1 MAAMVQRPRK
11 VLSNTRMENYRVD
24 VPPAP
29 LLELAMEQ
37 QLRLERMK
45 RELPYVPREELQE
58 LALEFVKMTF
68 VLQNNLSHVI
78 KWAGRAEKEP
88 TD

>member
-1 MAAMVQRPRK
+1 M
-11 VLSNTRMENYRVD
+11 D

-29 LLELAMEQ
+29 LLDLSMEQ

-45 RELPYVPREELQE
+45 RELPDVPREELQE
-58 LALEFVKMTF
+58 IALEFVRMTL

-78 KWAGRAEKEP
+78 KWAGRAKKKP

>member
-1 MAAMVQRPRK
+1 
-11 VLSNTRMENYRVD
+11 MEDYEVD

-29 LLELAMEQ
+29 LLELSMEQ

-45 RELPYVPREELQE
+45 RELPDVPREELQE
-58 LALEFVKMTF
+58 IALEFVRMTL

-78 KWAGRAEKEP
+78 KWAGRAKTKP

>member
-1 MAAMVQRPRK
+1 
-11 VLSNTRMENYRVD
+11 MEDYEVD

-29 LLELAMEQ
+29 ILELSMEQ

-45 RELPYVPREELQE
+45 RELPDVPREELQQ
-58 LALEFVKMTF
+58 LALEFVKMTL

-78 KWAGRAEKEP
+78 KWAGRAKKEP

>member
-1 MAAMVQRPRK
+1 
-11 VLSNTRMENYRVD
+11 MEDYKMD

-29 LLELAMEQ
+29 LLELSMEQ

-45 RELPYVPREELQE
+45 RELPDVPREELQE
-58 LALEFVKMTF
+58 LALEFVKMTL

-78 KWAGRAEKEP
+78 KWAGRAKKEP

>member
-1 MAAMVQRPRK
+1 
-11 VLSNTRMENYRVD
+11 
-24 VPPAP
+24 
-29 LLELAMEQ
+29 MEQ

-45 RELPYVPREELQE
+45 RELPDVPREELQE
-58 LALEFVKMTF
+58 IALEFVRMTL

-78 KWAGRAEKEP
+78 KWAGRAKTKP

>member
-1 MAAMVQRPRK
+1 
-11 VLSNTRMENYRVD
+11 MENYEVD

-29 LLELAMEQ
+29 LLELSMEQ

-45 RELPYVPREELQE
+45 RELPDVPREELQE
-58 LALEFVKMTF
+58 IALEFVRMTL

-78 KWAGRAEKEP
+78 
-88 TD
+88 

>member
-1 MAAMVQRPRK
+1 
-11 VLSNTRMENYRVD
+11 MEDYEVD

-29 LLELAMEQ
+29 LLELSMEQ

-45 RELPYVPREELQE
+45 RELPDVPREELQE
-58 LALEFVKMTF
+58 LALEFVKMTL

-78 KWAGRAEKEP
+78 KWAGRAKKKP
-88 TD
+88 TDWKDN

>member
-1 MAAMVQRPRK
+1 
-11 VLSNTRMENYRVD
+11 MENYEMD

-29 LLELAMEQ
+29 LLELSMEQ

-45 RELPYVPREELQE
+45 RELPDVPREELQE
-58 LALEFVKMTF
+58 IALEFVRMTL

-78 KWAGRAEKEP
+78 KWAGRAKTKP

>member
-1 MAAMVQRPRK
+1 
-11 VLSNTRMENYRVD
+11 MEDYEVD

-29 LLELAMEQ
+29 LLELSMEQ

-45 RELPYVPREELQE
+45 RELPDVPREELQE
-58 LALEFVKMTF
+58 IALEFVKMTL

-78 KWAGRAEKEP
+78 KWAGRAKKKP

>member
-1 MAAMVQRPRK
+1 
-11 VLSNTRMENYRVD
+11 MENYEVD

-29 LLELAMEQ
+29 LLELSMEQ

-45 RELPYVPREELQE
+45 RELPDVPREELQE
-58 LALEFVKMTF
+58 IALEFVKMTL

-78 KWAGRAEKEP
+78 KWAGRAKKKP

>member
-1 MAAMVQRPRK
+1 M
-11 VLSNTRMENYRVD
+11 D

-29 LLELAMEQ
+29 LLELSMEQ

-45 RELPYVPREELQE
+45 RELPDVPREELQE
-58 LALEFVKMTF
+58 IALEFVRMTL

-78 KWAGRAEKEP
+78 KWAGRAKKEP

>member
-1 MAAMVQRPRK
+1 M
-11 VLSNTRMENYRVD
+11 D

-29 LLELAMEQ
+29 LLELSMEQ

-45 RELPYVPREELQE
+45 RELPDVPREELQE
-58 LALEFVKMTF
+58 IALEFVRMTL

-78 KWAGRAEKEP
+78 KWAGRAKKKP

>member
-1 MAAMVQRPRK
+1 
-11 VLSNTRMENYRVD
+11 MEDYEVD

-29 LLELAMEQ
+29 LLELSMEQ

-45 RELPYVPREELQE
+45 RELPDVPREELQE
-58 LALEFVKMTF
+58 MALEFVKMTL

-78 KWAGRAEKEP
+78 KWAGRAKKKP

>member
-1 MAAMVQRPRK
+1 
-11 VLSNTRMENYRVD
+11 MENYEVD

-29 LLELAMEQ
+29 LLELSMEQ

-45 RELPYVPREELQE
+45 RELPDVPREELQE
-58 LALEFVKMTF
+58 IALEFVKMTL

-78 KWAGRAEKEP
+78 KWAGRAKTKP

>member
-1 MAAMVQRPRK
+1 
-11 VLSNTRMENYRVD
+11 MENYEVD

-29 LLELAMEQ
+29 LLELSMEQ

-45 RELPYVPREELQE
+45 RELPDVPREELQE
-58 LALEFVKMTF
+58 LALEFVKMTL

-78 KWAGRAEKEP
+78 KWAGRAKKKP

>member
-1 MAAMVQRPRK
+1 
-11 VLSNTRMENYRVD
+11 MENYEVD

-29 LLELAMEQ
+29 LLELSMEQ

-45 RELPYVPREELQE
+45 RELPDVSREELQE
-58 LALEFVKMTF
+58 IALEFVRMTL

-78 KWAGRAEKEP
+78 KWAGRAKKKP

>member
-1 MAAMVQRPRK
+1 
-11 VLSNTRMENYRVD
+11 VD

-29 LLELAMEQ
+29 LLELSMEQ

-45 RELPYVPREELQE
+45 RELPDVPREELQE
-58 LALEFVKMTF
+58 IALEFVRMTL

-78 KWAGRAEKEP
+78 KWAGRAKKKS

>member
-1 MAAMVQRPRK
+1 
-11 VLSNTRMENYRVD
+11 MENYEVD

-29 LLELAMEQ
+29 LLELSMEQ

-45 RELPYVPREELQE
+45 RELPDVPREELQE
-58 LALEFVKMTF
+58 IALEFVKMTL

-78 KWAGRAEKEP
+78 KWAGRAKKKP
-88 TD
+88 TDWKDN

>member
-1 MAAMVQRPRK
+1 
-11 VLSNTRMENYRVD
+11 MEDYEVD

-29 LLELAMEQ
+29 LLELSMEQ

-45 RELPYVPREELQE
+45 RELPDVSREELQE
-58 LALEFVKMTF
+58 LALEFVKMTL

-78 KWAGRAEKEP
+78 KWAGRAKKEP
-88 TD
+88 TN

>member
-1 MAAMVQRPRK
+1 M
-11 VLSNTRMENYRVD
+11 D

-29 LLELAMEQ
+29 LLELSMEQ

-45 RELPYVPREELQE
+45 RELPDVPREELQQ
-58 LALEFVKMTF
+58 LALEFVKMTL

-78 KWAGRAEKEP
+78 KWAGRAKKEP

>member
-1 MAAMVQRPRK
+1 
-11 VLSNTRMENYRVD
+11 MEDYEVD

-29 LLELAMEQ
+29 LLELSMEQ

-45 RELPYVPREELQE
+45 RELPDVPREELQE
-58 LALEFVKMTF
+58 LALEFVKMTL

-78 KWAGRAEKEP
+78 KWAGRAKKKP
-88 TD
+88 TA

>member
-1 MAAMVQRPRK
+1 
-11 VLSNTRMENYRVD
+11 MENYEVD

-29 LLELAMEQ
+29 LLELSMEQ

-45 RELPYVPREELQE
+45 RELPDVPREELQE
-58 LALEFVKMTF
+58 IALEFVRMTL

-78 KWAGRAEKEP
+78 KWAGRAKKKP

>member
-1 MAAMVQRPRK
+1 M
-11 VLSNTRMENYRVD
+11 D

-29 LLELAMEQ
+29 LLELSMEQ

-45 RELPYVPREELQE
+45 RELPDVSREELQE
-58 LALEFVKMTF
+58 LALEFVKMTL

-78 KWAGRAEKEP
+78 KWAGRAKKEP

>member
-1 MAAMVQRPRK
+1 
-11 VLSNTRMENYRVD
+11 MENYEVD

-29 LLELAMEQ
+29 LLELSMEQ

-45 RELPYVPREELQE
+45 RELPDVPREELQE
-58 LALEFVKMTF
+58 IALEFVRMTL

-78 KWAGRAEKEP
+78 KWAGRAKTKP

>member
-1 MAAMVQRPRK
+1 
-11 VLSNTRMENYRVD
+11 MEDYEVD

-29 LLELAMEQ
+29 LLELSVEQ

-45 RELPYVPREELQE
+45 RELPDVPREELQQ
-58 LALEFVKMTF
+58 LALEFVKMTL

-78 KWAGRAEKEP
+78 KWAGRAKKEP

>member
-1 MAAMVQRPRK
+1 
-11 VLSNTRMENYRVD
+11 MENYEVD

-29 LLELAMEQ
+29 LLELSMGQ

-45 RELPYVPREELQE
+45 RELPDVPREELQE
-58 LALEFVKMTF
+58 IALEFVRMTL

-78 KWAGRAEKEP
+78 KWAGRAKKKP

>member
-1 MAAMVQRPRK
+1 
-11 VLSNTRMENYRVD
+11 MEDYEVD

-29 LLELAMEQ
+29 LLELSMEQ

-45 RELPYVPREELQE
+45 RELPDVPREELQE
-58 LALEFVKMTF
+58 LALEFVKMTL

-78 KWAGRAEKEP
+78 KWAGRAKKKP

>member
-1 MAAMVQRPRK
+1 
-11 VLSNTRMENYRVD
+11 
-24 VPPAP
+24 
-29 LLELAMEQ
+29 MEQ

-45 RELPYVPREELQE
+45 RELPDVPREELQE
-58 LALEFVKMTF
+58 LALEFVKMTL

-78 KWAGRAEKEP
+78 KWAGRAKKEP

>member
-1 MAAMVQRPRK
+1 M
-11 VLSNTRMENYRVD
+11 D

-29 LLELAMEQ
+29 LLELSMEQ

-45 RELPYVPREELQE
+45 RELPDVPREELQE
-58 LALEFVKMTF
+58 IALEFVRMTL

-78 KWAGRAEKEP
+78 KWAGRAKTKP

>member
-1 MAAMVQRPRK
+1 
-11 VLSNTRMENYRVD
+11 MENYEVD

-29 LLELAMEQ
+29 LLELSMEQ

-45 RELPYVPREELQE
+45 RELPDVPREELQE
-58 LALEFVKMTF
+58 IALEFVRMTL

-78 KWAGRAEKEP
+78 KWSGRAKTKP

>member
-1 MAAMVQRPRK
+1 M
-11 VLSNTRMENYRVD
+11 D

-29 LLELAMEQ
+29 LLELSMEQ

-45 RELPYVPREELQE
+45 RELPDVPREELQE
-58 LALEFVKMTF
+58 LALEFVKMTL

-78 KWAGRAEKEP
+78 KWAGRAKKKP

>member
-1 MAAMVQRPRK
+1 
-11 VLSNTRMENYRVD
+11 MEDYEVD

-29 LLELAMEQ
+29 LLELSMEQ

-45 RELPYVPREELQE
+45 RELPDVPREELQE
-58 LALEFVKMTF
+58 LALEFVKMTL

-78 KWAGRAEKEP
+78 KWAGRAKKEP

>member
-1 MAAMVQRPRK
+1 
-11 VLSNTRMENYRVD
+11 MEDYEVD

-29 LLELAMEQ
+29 LLELSMEQ

-45 RELPYVPREELQE
+45 RELPDVPREELQQ
-58 LALEFVKMTF
+58 LALEFVKMTL

-78 KWAGRAEKEP
+78 KWAGRAKKEP

>member
-1 MAAMVQRPRK
+1 
-11 VLSNTRMENYRVD
+11 MENYEVD

-29 LLELAMEQ
+29 LLELSMEQ
-37 QLRLERMK
+37 QLRLERIK
-45 RELPYVPREELQE
+45 RELPDVPREELQE
-58 LALEFVKMTF
+58 LALEFVRMTL

-78 KWAGRAEKEP
+78 KWAGRAKTKS

>member
-1 MAAMVQRPRK
+1 
-11 VLSNTRMENYRVD
+11 MENYEVD

-29 LLELAMEQ
+29 LLELSMEQ
-37 QLRLERMK
+37 PLRLERMK
-45 RELPYVPREELQE
+45 RELPDVPREELQE
-58 LALEFVKMTF
+58 IALEFVRMTL

-78 KWAGRAEKEP
+78 KWAGRAKKKP

>member
-1 MAAMVQRPRK
+1 
-11 VLSNTRMENYRVD
+11 MENYEVD

-29 LLELAMEQ
+29 ILELSMEQ

-45 RELPYVPREELQE
+45 RELPDVPREELQE
-58 LALEFVKMTF
+58 IALEFVRMTL

-78 KWAGRAEKEP
+78 KWAGRAKTKP

>member
-1 MAAMVQRPRK
+1 
-11 VLSNTRMENYRVD
+11 MEDYEVD

-29 LLELAMEQ
+29 ILELSMEQ
-37 QLRLERMK
+37 QLRLERMR
-45 RELPYVPREELQE
+45 REVPNASREDLETMT
-58 LALEFVKMTF
+58 LEFVRMTM

-78 KWAGRAEKEP
+78 KWSNRAKKKP

>member
-1 MAAMVQRPRK
+1 
-11 VLSNTRMENYRVD
+11 MEDYEVD

-29 LLELAMEQ
+29 LLELSMEQ

-45 RELPYVPREELQE
+45 RELPDVPREELQQ
-58 LALEFVKMTF
+58 LALEFVKMTL

-78 KWAGRAEKEP
+78 KWAGRAKKKP

>member
-1 MAAMVQRPRK
+1 
-11 VLSNTRMENYRVD
+11 MEDYEVD

-29 LLELAMEQ
+29 ILELSMEQ

-45 RELPYVPREELQE
+45 RELPDVPREELQE
-58 LALEFVKMTF
+58 LALEFVKMTL

-78 KWAGRAEKEP
+78 KWAGRAKKKP

>member
-1 MAAMVQRPRK
+1 
-11 VLSNTRMENYRVD
+11 MEDYEVD

-29 LLELAMEQ
+29 LLELSMEQ

-45 RELPYVPREELQE
+45 RELPDVSREELQE
-58 LALEFVKMTF
+58 LALEFVKMTL

-78 KWAGRAEKEP
+78 KWAGRAKKEP